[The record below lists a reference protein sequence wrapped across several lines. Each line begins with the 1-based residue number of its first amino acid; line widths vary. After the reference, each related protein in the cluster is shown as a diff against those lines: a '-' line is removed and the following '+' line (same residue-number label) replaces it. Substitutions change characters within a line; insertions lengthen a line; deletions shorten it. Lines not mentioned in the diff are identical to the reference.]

1 MTPWRSS
8 FSGRR
13 LLITGVL
20 VLIGLF
26 GMSKLRAQPP
36 DSSQTPDGFDLQGHR
51 GARGLAPEN
60 TIPAFRRALQ
70 IGVATL
76 EMDVAI
82 TSDGT
87 VVVSHEPWM
96 APEKCLSPEGER
108 IASGKRHNI
117 YRMSYE
123 EISSYDCGRALDD
136 FPEQEP
142 QATPKPRLLDVIQ
155 MAEAYTADH
164 DRDPVFYNIEIKS
177 RPKWDGE
184 FHPDPVTFA
193 ERVLAVVTEAGV
205 TPRTTLQSFD
215 PRSLEAVHRQ
225 NQTVRTALLV
235 GWGGDDGFRENLAAL
250 SFVPDIYSPNA
261 RLVDEALVD
270 AVHERGLLLIPWTV
284 NERSEMRR
292 LVDLG
297 VDGLITDYP
306 NRARVVLDS
315 LNQ

>member
-1 MTPWRSS
+1 MARSS
-8 FSGRR
+8 V
-13 LLITGVL
+13 LLDGCVL
-20 VLIGLF
+20 VASIFILNGLL
-26 GMSKLRAQPP
+26 GMSDLRAQPP
-36 DSSQTPDGFDLQGHR
+36 DSTLPHDSFDLQGHR

-70 IGVATL
+70 IGVTTL

-82 TSDGT
+82 TGDGT

-96 APEKCLSPEGER
+96 APEKCLSPEGKR
-108 IASGKRHNI
+108 ITSSKRHNI

-123 EISSYDCGRALDD
+123 EVSSYDCGRTLDD

-177 RPKWDGE
+177 RPKWDDE

-193 ERVLAVVTEAGV
+193 ERVLAFVTEAGIA
-205 TPRTTLQSFD
+205 PRTTLQSFD
-215 PRSLEAVHRQ
+215 LRSLEAVHRQ
-225 NQTVRTALLV
+225 NRTVRTALLV
-235 GWGGDDGFRENLAAL
+235 GWMGDDGLRENLEAL
-250 SFVPDIYSPNA
+250 SFIPDIYSPNA

-270 AVHERGLLLIPWTV
+270 AVHEQGLLLIPWTV

-306 NRARVVLDS
+306 NRGRAVLQS
-315 LNQ
+315 QEQ